1 MTQKKAS
8 AASERPFPMLNVIS
22 GLIDRAG
29 QLEAANAELAL
40 FSFMVAHDLK
50 QPLTVISGYC
60 QELLQKQISGLS
72 ADCIQII
79 ENLNNCA
86 VSLSLL
92 ADSLT
97 ERAEEAVFTRGYAT
111 ETDAE
116 DMQVRPGP

>member
-1 MTQKKAS
+1 MTQKEAS
-8 AASERPFPMLNVIS
+8 ATSERTLPMLNVIS
-22 GLIDRAG
+22 DLIDRAG

-72 ADCIQII
+72 ADCLQIVK
-79 ENLNNCA
+79 NLNDCA

-92 ADSLT
+92 ADSLA
-97 ERAEEAVFTRGYAT
+97 ERAEEVVFTGGYAT
-111 ETDAE
+111 ETDTE
-116 DMQVRPGP
+116 DVQARPGS